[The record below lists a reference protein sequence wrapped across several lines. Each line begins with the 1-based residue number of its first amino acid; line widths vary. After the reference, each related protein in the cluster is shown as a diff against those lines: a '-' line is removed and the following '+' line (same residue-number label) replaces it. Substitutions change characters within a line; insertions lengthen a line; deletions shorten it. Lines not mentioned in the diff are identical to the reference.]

1 MFGYTGADLLPE
13 LERFAGDGRHQVI
26 VRPSTSTLIVGLN
39 VDRPI
44 LSDVRV
50 RRALLMAL
58 DRKGMNDAILHGRV
72 GVLNSWMTAASSA
85 FAPDLPAPTG
95 GQDGARALLKEV
107 GWTPGPDGILQKDGQ
122 PFKITFWGRT
132 EDRQRELYMQA
143 IARDWKA
150 IGVDAAIT
158 LQPTDLVF
166 GKKGAGVIS
175 RRDFDAIVWQ
185 VSTIDAA
192 GGYTMLH
199 SSQIPSQA
207 NGMTGENYFGWN
219 NPKAD
224 ELIAK
229 ARSTSSDDERLAAYR
244 EHQKLFMEDL
254 PALPLF
260 SHELIHLVRSDVR
273 NYRPTNSVR
282 VADTWNAAEWEAGQ

>member
-1 MFGYTGADLLPE
+1 
-13 LERFAGDGRHQVI
+13 
-26 VRPSTSTLIVGLN
+26 
-39 VDRPI
+39 
-44 LSDVRV
+44 
-50 RRALLMAL
+50 
-58 DRKGMNDAILHGRV
+58 
-72 GVLNSWMTAASSA
+72 
-85 FAPDLPAPTG
+85 
-95 GQDGARALLKEV
+95 
-107 GWTPGPDGILQKDGQ
+107 
-122 PFKITFWGRT
+122 
-132 EDRQRELYMQA
+132 MQA

-207 NGMTGENYFGWN
+207 NGMTGENYFGWS

-229 ARSTSSDDERLAAYR
+229 ARGTPSDDERLAAYR
-244 EHQKLFMEDL
+244 EHQRLFMEDL

-260 SHELIHLVRSDVR
+260 SHDLIHLVRSDVR
-273 NYRPTNSVR
+273 GYRPTNSVR